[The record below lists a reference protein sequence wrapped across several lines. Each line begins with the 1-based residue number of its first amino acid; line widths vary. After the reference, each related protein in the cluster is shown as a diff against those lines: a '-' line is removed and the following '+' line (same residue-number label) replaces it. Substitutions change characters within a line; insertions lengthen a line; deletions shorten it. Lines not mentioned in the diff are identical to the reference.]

1 MPGIRV
7 SPQAMYRAKIQCQAP
22 KSLPDDWADWFPA
35 AIPLKVPEA
44 SPHIRI
50 GHVRRYA
57 ELRLMDT
64 DPYRF
69 IEAAQCLALIHYLGC
84 PPEEAIIET
93 RIVPAKVGPRW
104 LLRDFTR

>member
-1 MPGIRV
+1 
-7 SPQAMYRAKIQCQAP
+7 
-22 KSLPDDWADWFPA
+22 
-35 AIPLKVPEA
+35 
-44 SPHIRI
+44 
-50 GHVRRYA
+50 
-57 ELRLMDT
+57 MDT